1 MTPLPVIATF
11 LGLALFAAAP
21 AAPPATGTSGPT
33 LAVEDTMHTSVPEV
47 LVRAPRV
54 TLDEILDR
62 VARGESRRDSLM
74 QDQTFL
80 FTVRVLASSPKGDK
94 PPDPIAETVSR
105 VYKKRPDKARS
116 LTLRDWQKKPEK
128 GGKDDPVEVDFR
140 PDMGEEIV
148 NFAFR
153 PEGRRDFKYKIVARD
168 VIGNHLIYRIAFE
181 PRSAIDPIRPSGLV
195 WVDTNEFVIV
205 RQEVN
210 FENSPVPILIKG
222 IRRMVIERVH
232 TGPYWVLGRVLIR
245 IEMTVPLPQIGR
257 AVDIAMRFDDYAIN
271 TGLPDS
277 LFAAVHK

>member
-1 MTPLPVIATF
+1 MIPLPTF
-11 LGLALFAAAP
+11 AFLLGLTLAAAP
-21 AAPPATGTSGPT
+21 PPAVSTSGPT
-33 LAVEDTMHTSVPEV
+33 LAKEDTMHTSVPEV
-47 LVRAPRV
+47 LIRAPRV
-54 TLDEILDR
+54 TLDEILNR
-62 VARGESRRDSLM
+62 VSRGEARRDSLM

-80 FTVRVLASSPKGDK
+80 FSVRVLATSMKGDK
-94 PPDPIAETVSR
+94 APDLIAENVSR
-105 VYKKRPDKARS
+105 VYKKRPDRVRS
-116 LTLRDWQKKPEK
+116 LTLRDWQKKPDKK
-128 GGKDDPVEVDFR
+128 GEEDPVDVDFR

-153 PEGRRDFKYKIVARD
+153 PERRRDFDYRIVARD
-168 VIGNHLIYRIAFE
+168 LIGNHVIYRIAFQ
-181 PRSAIDPIRPSGLV
+181 PRSALDPVRPSGLV

-210 FENSPVPILIKG
+210 FEHSPIPVLVKG

-271 TGLPDS
+271 TGLADS
-277 LFAAVHK
+277 LFVAARK